1 MKLRIFVVM
10 LLVAMAL
17 PLMADPPQTV
27 ITVAVKNDRDKP
39 IDNAAVILDFLGSRQ
54 FTKLGKRKPI
64 HWEMHTNQQGL
75 AKFPA
80 IPQGTIQVQVVA
92 SHYQTTGKQYDVDSE
107 EKRVEITLNRP
118 QSQYSAHPPL
128 RPADAPKH

>member
-75 AKFPA
+75 AKFPP

-107 EKRVEITLNRP
+107 EKRVDITLNRP
-118 QSQYSAHPPL
+118 QAQYSAHPPL
-128 RPADAPKH
+128 RPADSPKQ

>member
-27 ITVAVKNDRDKP
+27 VTVAVKNDRDKP

-75 AKFPA
+75 AKFPP

-92 SHYQTTGKQYDVDSE
+92 SHYQTAGKQYDVDSE
-107 EKRVEITLNRP
+107 EKRLEITLNRP
-118 QSQYSAHPPL
+118 QAQYSVHPPL
-128 RPADAPKH
+128 RPADSPKQ

>member
-10 LLVAMAL
+10 LLVVMAL
-17 PLMADPPQTV
+17 PVMADPPQTV

-75 AKFPA
+75 AKFPPV
-80 IPQGTIQVQVVA
+80 PQGTIQVQVVA
-92 SHYQTTGKQYDVDSE
+92 SHYQTTGKQYDVASE

-128 RPADAPKH
+128 VPADTPKH

>member
-1 MKLRIFVVM
+1 MKLRIFMVM
-10 LLVAMAL
+10 LLAAMAL
-17 PLMADPPQTV
+17 PAMADPPQTV

-75 AKFPA
+75 AKFPP

-92 SHYQTTGKQYDVDSE
+92 SRYQTTGKQYDINSE
-107 EKRVEITLNRP
+107 EKRLNITLNRP
-118 QSQYSAHPPL
+118 QPQYSAHPPL
-128 RPADAPKH
+128 QPADSPKH

>member
-10 LLVAMAL
+10 LLVVMAL
-17 PLMADPPQTV
+17 PVMADPPQTV

-39 IDNAAVILDFLGSRQ
+39 IDNATVILDFLGSRQ

-75 AKFPA
+75 AKFPS

-92 SHYQTTGKQYDVDSE
+92 SRYQTAGKQFDINAE
-107 EKRVEITLNRP
+107 EKRLDITLNRP
-118 QSQYSAHPPL
+118 QAQYSAHPPL
-128 RPADAPKH
+128 QPADAPKR

>member
-10 LLVAMAL
+10 LLVAVAL

-39 IDNAAVILDFLGSRQ
+39 VDNAAVILDFLGSRQ

-75 AKFPA
+75 AKFPP

-107 EKRVEITLNRP
+107 EKRVDITLNRP

-128 RPADAPKH
+128 RPADSPKQ